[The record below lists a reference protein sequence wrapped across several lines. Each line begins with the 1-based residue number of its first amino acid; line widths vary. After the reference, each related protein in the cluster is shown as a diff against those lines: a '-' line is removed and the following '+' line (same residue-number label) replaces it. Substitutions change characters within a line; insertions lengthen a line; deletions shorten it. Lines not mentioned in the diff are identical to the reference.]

1 MVWPL
6 CDASK
11 LEPIELRYQTRNHDI
26 TMLLGNQMLEQTIIQ

>member
-6 CDASK
+6 YDASK

-26 TMLLGNQMLEQTIIQ
+26 TMLLGNQMLEQTIMQ